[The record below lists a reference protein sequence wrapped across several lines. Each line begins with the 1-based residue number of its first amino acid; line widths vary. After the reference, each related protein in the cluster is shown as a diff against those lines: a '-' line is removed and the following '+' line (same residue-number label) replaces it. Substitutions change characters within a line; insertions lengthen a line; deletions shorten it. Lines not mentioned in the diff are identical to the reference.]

1 MEEGNGSS
9 EARDLSNMIDIALW
23 HRHAWL
29 QGTRLLAFK
38 TNAECFAVLMN
49 NDPKHTAKEK

>member
-1 MEEGNGSS
+1 MEGNGSS